1 MTRSAEFFIHPH
13 AAGESVQ
20 AQVPGDGGGV
30 RVNGVSIPIEL
41 APPDGTPVRSVL
53 VDGRSFRVVP
63 QRDGD
68 GGWAVRIE
76 GVVWRAG
83 AYDRGQDAAL
93 RARTAAAG
101 AAGPPELRAPM
112 PGMVVRVEV
121 APGMDVTAGQGLVI
135 VEAMKMENELRAPGP
150 ARVRAVHVKPG
161 MAVEK
166 DTVLVSFEP
175 LEEGGA
181 G

>member
-1 MTRSAEFFIHPH
+1 
-13 AAGESVQ
+13 
-20 AQVPGDGGGV
+20 
-30 RVNGVSIPIEL
+30 
-41 APPDGTPVRSVL
+41 
-53 VDGRSFRVVP
+53 
-63 QRDGD
+63 
-68 GGWAVRIE
+68 
-76 GVVWRAG
+76 
-83 AYDRGQDAAL
+83 
-93 RARTAAAG
+93 
-101 AAGPPELRAPM
+101 
-112 PGMVVRVEV
+112 MVVRVEV